1 MAFAVLYLPL
11 VDAFAAS
18 RGEAA
23 TVHSAVLL
31 LGGLGAPLV
40 GWAFD
45 RLGPR
50 RLFQWSAGLAALGF
64 ALASQAT
71 SLPALVVTYG
81 VIAGLGLAC
90 LGSQANMAV
99 AALWYPGARGRAI
112 AVVDLG
118 TGFGAFCFIPLA
130 QALVSWVGWRGTLL
144 GWAVL
149 LAGVL
154 IPLNAWQAA
163 PPAARERVGG
173 PGPRAG
179 WTVGEAVRAAPF
191 RWLAVM
197 RFAGACAFPL
207 MNTHMVAYA
216 IGHGIAPATAA
227 TALGAVSLVSLAG
240 RLATGWL
247 SDRLGRAP
255 TLTLTYASAAVGIGC
270 LAGLAATGAPWWL
283 ALYVVFYGMAQG
295 SSGIVAAARAADVF
309 AGRTFGTVWGW
320 LGLAV
325 GPGEALGAW
334 LGGRIFDTTGS
345 YVPAFGFSV
354 AMLGAG
360 LVAIW
365 RVRADPVRST

>member
-1 MAFAVLYLPL
+1 M
-11 VDAFAAS
+11 
-18 RGEAA
+18 
-23 TVHSAVLL
+23 
-31 LGGLGAPLV
+31 
-40 GWAFD
+40 
-45 RLGPR
+45 
-50 RLFQWSAGLAALGF
+50 
-64 ALASQAT
+64 
-71 SLPALVVTYG
+71 
-81 VIAGLGLAC
+81 
-90 LGSQANMAV
+90 
-99 AALWYPGARGRAI
+99 
-112 AVVDLG
+112 
-118 TGFGAFCFIPLA
+118 
-130 QALVSWVGWRGTLL
+130 
-144 GWAVL
+144 
-149 LAGVL
+149 
-154 IPLNAWQAA
+154 
-163 PPAARERVGG
+163 
-173 PGPRAG
+173 
-179 WTVGEAVRAAPF
+179 
-191 RWLAVM
+191 
-197 RFAGACAFPL
+197 
-207 MNTHMVAYA
+207 
-216 IGHGIAPATAA
+216 AA

-365 RVRADPVRST
+365 RVRAEPVRST